1 MDKLKERWGI
11 ESNWAIVAIFIA
23 FAVNGSFAAWV
34 AKPITN
40 LLGLS
45 SDTVSGFIY
54 WPLRILL
61 IFPIYQLTL
70 PIVGWLFGQFKF
82 FWAFEKQSL
91 MEFKLLQDT
100 IGLATANENVSPK
113 DYEHQKTLNYIWA
126 DSYRGKRIDEVLRE
140 ENPCTIDDMAKLQS
154 DYFSIPGRT
163 LVPMLKDVKMTSDR
177 GEDAKTNLLA
187 WDFVLNENSVEAA
200 IYAMWERVIRKETE
214 KAFIPKEVDGL
225 ISIQLEKIISW
236 LEADGESFGP
246 SFKKLDK
253 TVFLQETF
261 EQTLQK
267 LEEKLGDD
275 MSK

>member
-82 FWAFEKQSL
+82 FWAFEKKFLSRL
-91 MEFKLLQDT
+91 
-100 IGLATANENVSPK
+100 GLGF
-113 DYEHQKTLNYIWA
+113 L
-126 DSYRGKRIDEVLRE
+126 
-140 ENPCTIDDMAKLQS
+140 
-154 DYFSIPGRT
+154 
-163 LVPMLKDVKMTSDR
+163 
-177 GEDAKTNLLA
+177 
-187 WDFVLNENSVEAA
+187 
-200 IYAMWERVIRKETE
+200 
-214 KAFIPKEVDGL
+214 
-225 ISIQLEKIISW
+225 
-236 LEADGESFGP
+236 
-246 SFKKLDK
+246 FKKN
-253 TVFLQETF
+253 
-261 EQTLQK
+261 
-267 LEEKLGDD
+267 
-275 MSK
+275 S